1 MVNMTN
7 PNYVLALGNL
17 YNTKQMNMTGIQS
30 DKVDLLIKAVLREM
44 YNSAE

>member
-1 MVNMTN
+1 MMNSS
-7 PNYVLALGNL
+7 YVLTLGNL